1 VIIYPNRQQRLQVSF
16 LMLIFV
22 YTATRPR
29 ALVYVARNV
38 KEYKS
43 CPVRDKDNNKDLDI
57 DNNKNNKI
65 DINKDKDK
73 DNVKNNKINN
83 KEDSN
88 KDIVKNNN
96 INDKIVKAFL
106 RHLNSIKLVKTL
118 CYKNVNLLLLP
129 NPTRTHNLLA
139 LEIDLCYTKGHQR
152 QAKRL
157 VIYLNFFATTC

>member
-1 VIIYPNRQQRLQVSF
+1 VTIYPNKQQRLQVSF
-16 LMLIFV
+16 LMLISA
-22 YTATRPR
+22 YTATRPG

-43 CPVRDKDNNKDLDI
+43 CPVRDKDDNKDLDI
-57 DNNKNNKI
+57 DNSENDKI

-73 DNVKNNKINN
+73 DNVKNDKINN

-88 KDIVKNNN
+88 KDIVKNNKIDN
-96 INDKIVKAFL
+96 KIVKAFL
-106 RHLNSIKLVKTL
+106 GHLDSIELVKTL

-129 NPTRTHNLLA
+129 NLTRTRNLLA
-139 LEIDLCYTKGHQR
+139 LEINLCYTKGHQR

-157 VIYLNFFATTC
+157 VIYSNFFATTC